1 MSLNR
6 VFYFIKYLLRIPSS
20 YGFGVQSPSAFY
32 FIKYVINEKLP
43 YYSYYDLAD
52 QVNGL
57 SDRTINLFQLYFRIT
72 NYLQP
77 FIWIDFVQNSEKQ
90 LSKYIKSA
98 CHRVRILTSSDLPN
112 INSFDIARIS
122 EDDYNLFERLVKMA
136 NPHSLIIIENIYRSQ
151 EMTSFWKS
159 IIDIERVS
167 VTFDLLDC
175 GLIFFDNRNKKHYK
189 LLLR

>member
-6 VFYFIKYLLRIPSS
+6 VFYFIKNLLRIPSS

-32 FIKYVINEKLP
+32 FIKYVINERLP
-43 YYSYYDLAD
+43 YYSYFDLAD

-57 SDRTINLFQLYFRIT
+57 SDRTINLYQLYFRIT

-77 FIWIDFVQNSEKQ
+77 FIWIDFVQNSEKY
-90 LSKYIKSA
+90 LSEYIKSA
-98 CHRVRILTSSDLPN
+98 CHRVRILTSSDLLN
-112 INSFDIARIS
+112 ISTFDIARIS
-122 EDDYNLFERLVKMA
+122 EDDYNLFERLVQMA

-159 IIDIERVS
+159 IIENDRVS

>member
-43 YYSYYDLAD
+43 YYSYYDLAN
-52 QVNGL
+52 QINGL

-77 FIWIDFVQNSEKQ
+77 FTWIDFVQNSEKQ
-90 LSKYIKSA
+90 LPEYIKSA
-98 CHRVRILTSSDLPN
+98 CHSIRILTSSDLPN
-112 INSFDIARIS
+112 IRSFDIARIN
-122 EDDYNLFERLVKMA
+122 EDDYNLFELLVQMA
-136 NPHSLIIIENIYRSQ
+136 NPHSLIIIENIYRSH

-159 IIDIERVS
+159 IIDNERVS

>member
-43 YYSYYDLAD
+43 YYSYFDLAD

-77 FIWIDFVQNSEKQ
+77 FIWIEFVQNSENQ
-90 LSKYIKSA
+90 LTEYIKSA
-98 CHRVRILTSSDLPN
+98 CHRVRILASSDLPN
-112 INSFDIARIS
+112 ISTFDIARLN
-122 EDDYNLFERLVKMA
+122 EDDYNLFERLVQMA

-159 IIDIERVS
+159 IIENDRVS

-175 GLIFFDNRNKKHYK
+175 GLLFFDNRNKKHYK

>member
-20 YGFGVQSPSAFY
+20 YGFGVQSPSAFF

-43 YYSYYDLAD
+43 YYSYFDLAN

-57 SDRTINLFQLYFRIT
+57 SDRTINLFQLYFRLT

-77 FIWIDFVQNSEKQ
+77 FTWIDFVQNSEIQ
-90 LSKYIKSA
+90 LSEYIKSA
-98 CHRVRILTSSDLPN
+98 CHRVCILTSSALPN
-112 INSFDIARIS
+112 IRSFDIARIS
-122 EDDYNLFERLVKMA
+122 EDDYNLFERLVQMA
-136 NPHSLIIIENIYRSQ
+136 NPHSLIIIEKIYRSQ

-159 IIDIERVS
+159 IIENERVS

>member
-43 YYSYYDLAD
+43 YYSYFDLAN

-57 SDRTINLFQLYFRIT
+57 SDRTINLFRLYFRIT
-72 NYLQP
+72 NYFQP
-77 FIWIDFVQNSEKQ
+77 FIWIDFVQNSDKL

-98 CHRVRILTSSDLPN
+98 CHRVRILASSDLPN
-112 INSFDIARIS
+112 ISTFDIARIN
-122 EDDYNLFERLVKMA
+122 EDDYNLFERLVQMA
-136 NPHSLIIIENIYRSQ
+136 NPHSLIIIENIYHSQ

-159 IIDIERVS
+159 IIENERVS